1 MTKERRNAL
10 VWILLAC
17 GISIWWG
24 YSVGKNA
31 HGWVDFKA
39 VYYGTRC
46 LLEHHNPY
54 DVSQLDRVFLSESRE
69 SSSQALMDH
78 VGVTLYVNV
87 PTTFI
92 IITPFAMLPWGPALV
107 LWMTLTVGAFIL
119 AALLMGKL
127 GAKCSPQLSLL
138 LTCILLANC
147 ECFFASGNTAGI
159 VVCLCVV
166 AVWCLIEERFV
177 PAGILCLVI
186 SLAIKPHDAG
196 LVWLYFLLAGGVY
209 RKRALQTLFIVAVLG
224 LSAVLWVSLV
234 APHWVQDWQANL
246 AVISAHGGLNDPSL
260 NSVNG
265 RTGGMVIDLQSA
277 LSVFRDDP
285 RIYNPV
291 SYIVCGALLLV
302 WSISTL
308 RSRSSQSRAWFALAV
323 IVPLSMLVT
332 YHRPWDAKLLIL
344 TVPACAML
352 WAEGGAIAR
361 IALLL
366 NGAAI
371 VMTGDL
377 PLTLLTIF
385 TRNMQF
391 SAEGVPGEILTV
403 VLMRPVPLVLL
414 AMGIFYLWIYVRR
427 APEKGLP

>member
-24 YSVGKNA
+24 YSVGQNA

-69 SSSQALMDH
+69 SSPQARMDH

-92 IITPFAMLPWGPALV
+92 VITPFAMLPWRLALV
-107 LWMTLTVGAFIL
+107 LWMTLTAGAFIL

-127 GAKCSPQLSLL
+127 GAKYSPRMSLL

-196 LVWLYFLLAGGVY
+196 LVWLYFLLAGGGH
-209 RKRALQTLFIVAVLG
+209 RKRALQNLFIVAVLG

-234 APHWVQDWQANL
+234 APHWVQDWHANL
-246 AVISAHGGLNDPSL
+246 AAIASHGGLNDPSL

-277 LSVFRDDP
+277 ISVFRDDP
-285 RIYNPV
+285 RIYNSA

-302 WSISTL
+302 WAVSTL
-308 RSRSSQSRAWFALAV
+308 RSRFSQSRAWLALAV
-323 IVPLSMLVT
+323 IVPLTMLVT
-332 YHRPWDAKLLIL
+332 YHRPWDAKLLLL
-344 TVPACAML
+344 TIPACALL
-352 WAEGGAIAR
+352 WAEGGATAR

-371 VMTGDL
+371 VMTADL
-377 PLTLLTIF
+377 PLTLLAIF
-385 TRNMQF
+385 TRNMQL
-391 SAEGVPGEILTV
+391 SAVGVPGQILI
-403 VLMRPVPLVLL
+403 VLLRRPVPLILL
-414 AMGIFYLWIYVRR
+414 AMSIFYLWIYVRR
-427 APEKGLP
+427 DAERGLP

>member
-24 YSVGKNA
+24 YSVGQNA

-69 SSSQALMDH
+69 PSSQALMDH

-92 IITPFAMLPWGPALV
+92 IITPLAMLPWLPALV
-107 LWMTLTVGAFIL
+107 LWMTLTAGAFIL

-127 GAKCSPQLSLL
+127 AAKYSPQLSLL
-138 LTCILLANC
+138 LTCFLLANC

-159 VVCLCVV
+159 VVSLCVV

-177 PAGILCLVI
+177 YAGILCLVV

-196 LVWLYFLLAGGVY
+196 LVWLYFLLAGGVH

-246 AVISAHGGLNDPSL
+246 AAIASHGGLNDPSL

-277 LSVFRDDP
+277 ISVFRDDP
-285 RIYNPV
+285 RIYNPA

-302 WSISTL
+302 WAVSTL
-308 RSRSSQSRAWFALAV
+308 RSRFSQSRAWLALAV
-323 IVPLSMLVT
+323 IVPLTMLVT
-332 YHRPWDAKLLIL
+332 YHRPWDAKLLML
-344 TVPACAML
+344 TIPACGLL
-352 WAEGGAIAR
+352 WTEGGAIAR

-371 VMTGDL
+371 VMTADL

-385 TRNMQF
+385 TRNMQL
-391 SAEGVPGEILTV
+391 SAEGVPGQILI
-403 VLMRPVPLVLL
+403 VLLRRPVPLILL
-414 AMGIFYLWIYVRR
+414 AMSIFYLWIYVRR
-427 APEKGLP
+427 DPEKGMP

>member
-24 YSVGKNA
+24 YSVGQNA

-92 IITPFAMLPWGPALV
+92 IITPLAMLPWVPALV
-107 LWMTLTVGAFIL
+107 LWMTLTAGAFIL
-119 AALLMGKL
+119 AALLMGEL
-127 GAKCSPQLSLL
+127 GAKYLPQVSLL
-138 LTCILLANC
+138 LTCFLLANC

-159 VVCLCVV
+159 VVSLCVV
-166 AVWCLIEERFV
+166 AVWCFLHERFV
-177 PAGILCLVI
+177 YAGILCLVI

-196 LVWLYFLLAGGVY
+196 LVWLYFLLAGGVH

-246 AVISAHGGLNDPSL
+246 AAIASHGGLNDPSL
-260 NSVNG
+260 NSVTG

-277 LSVFRDDP
+277 ISVFRDDP
-285 RIYNPV
+285 RIYNPA
-291 SYIVCGALLLV
+291 SYMVCGALLLV
-302 WSISTL
+302 WAVSTL
-308 RSRSSQSRAWFALAV
+308 RSRFSQSRAWFALAA
-323 IVPLSMLVT
+323 IVPLTMLVT

-344 TVPACAML
+344 TIPACAML
-352 WAEGGAIAR
+352 WTEGGAIAR

-371 VMTGDL
+371 VMTADL

-385 TRNMQF
+385 TRNMQL
-391 SAEGVPGEILTV
+391 SAEGVPGQIMTV
-403 VLMRPVPLVLL
+403 VLMRPVPLILL
-414 AMGIFYLWIYVRR
+414 AMAIFYLWIYVRGDTER
-427 APEKGLP
+427 GLP